1 MAIKRARHIALLPY
15 TAEHIRLAGHV
26 ASLSPTVIKIQAET
40 PEVTTPEAGRAK
52 ASGAAETVTVPKN
65 VESTATETSEPAP
78 KAEKPAAVPDDVE
91 PVTPE
96 AVEPAA
102 S

>member
-1 MAIKRARHIALLPY
+1 MAIKRARHIALLQY

-40 PEVTTPEAGRAK
+40 PEVTTPEAVA
-52 ASGAAETVTVPKN
+52 VPKN
-65 VESTATETSEPAP
+65 VESTATEASEPAP
-78 KAEKPAAVPDDVE
+78 KAEKPAAVPDVVE
-91 PVTPE
+91 PAVPE
-96 AVEPAA
+96 AEEPAA